1 MIVSSIY
8 IITCETSY
16 FPHTAFNKR
25 EGYRYLNTGI
35 THTSSTSKLDSCVI
49 LTIAI
54 YGTAHDIILSVWSR
68 CFDCTA
74 R

>member
-8 IITCETSY
+8 IIHVKLPGSY

-35 THTSSTSKLDSCVI
+35 THTSSTSKLDSYVP
-49 LTIAI
+49 
-54 YGTAHDIILSVWSR
+54 R
-68 CFDCTA
+68 
-74 R
+74 

>member
-8 IITCETSY
+8 IIHVKLPGSY

-35 THTSSTSKLDSCVI
+35 THTSSTSKLDSYVI

-54 YGTAHDIILSVWSR
+54 YGTAGDIILP
-68 CFDCTA
+68 FLELLL
-74 R
+74 